1 MNFLHSFMN
10 KLNNRLSKNASSKN
24 LHKTNLD
31 KPMNCHNAEFKSNLL
46 GGINSQN
53 YIKRDKHVNN
63 LNNFSDLKLI
73 ENFTERNLIQNT
85 HLPKINN
92 NFSTNNNINENDNL
106 NSKNHEKELLII
118 TLDTDA
124 DLELKEDDLEECVIC
139 FQNSYCVE
147 FPCGHKSCGK
157 CRKKWKKISKSCPIC
172 RKIIF

>member
-1 MNFLHSFMN
+1 MNFLHSFMT

-24 LHKTNLD
+24 LHKTNL
-31 KPMNCHNAEFKSNLL
+31 PMSSHNADFNSNLL
-46 GGINSQN
+46 GGINSQS
-53 YIKRDKHVNN
+53 YIKRDKFNS
-63 LNNFSDLKLI
+63 LNNFTDLELI
-73 ENFTERNLIQNT
+73 ENYTERNLVQNT
-85 HLPKINN
+85 QKNSNN
-92 NFSTNNNINENDNL
+92 LNTNNNITNCNI
-106 NSKNHEKELLII
+106 NSKNQEKELLII